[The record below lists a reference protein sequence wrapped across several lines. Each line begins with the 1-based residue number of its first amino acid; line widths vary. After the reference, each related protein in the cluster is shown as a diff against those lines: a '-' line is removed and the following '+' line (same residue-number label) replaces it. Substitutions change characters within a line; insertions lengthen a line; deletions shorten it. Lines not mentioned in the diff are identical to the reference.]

1 MRQNLKRFWL
11 GFLCAF
17 VLVQGST
24 QSILSVQAAEADEA
38 IVETTTVAEE
48 QTTEPQAPESE
59 TLPDDPVPA
68 ETTDTDNGTDV
79 ETEQNPNA
87 PPQEEGTVDKNE
99 MEEDTKE
106 EEEEEEEWNQ
116 APITGNASHNGVTV
130 NVNAPA
136 GSFPEGTNVTIQPLD
151 NQVAQGLRDQVTEGE
166 EAIGFDISF
175 ITAEGSEVQP
185 SNGQQ
190 VTVGFTVDAASPLTI
205 EDDETATLDVVHVS
219 NQGGGEILKSV
230 DAPQTGQ
237 SSDIVVYANSFSA
250 YLVSKSPVLK
260 APQEAK
266 MVDVAITNFTIE
278 NLEHEAADRIYYND
292 RFYLAMDWDASS
304 YGKDLHAGDYFDVTL
319 PDNMI
324 FPAGV
329 TASDFNL
336 TDDEGNVVATA
347 HVTPGPN
354 NAGGTIH
361 VEFTDAVEDRY
372 NVKGTMYVAA
382 QFNRQAVTYNE
393 PNTFTVTV
401 NGEVNPISAS
411 TEATV
416 VGPKQLEDEILG
428 KWGQSVA
435 NVDDQA
441 EWWVRINHRQDT
453 LTNVVITDSL
463 AGTGEHFLPETFT
476 LRKVTYN
483 EYGGVVGS
491 ATIVDV
497 SSMISFSDDLTSF
510 TLNLGNI
517 DGDQYQLSYRST
529 YTPGT
534 RLRNRV
540 VLNSTETSQ
549 TFVATHIS
557 AQSGGSGGGDLASRI
572 KITKVDADDN
582 TIVLAGAV
590 FEVED
595 SQGNKF
601 TLTTGADGTVTSDT
615 LTQGTY
621 HVREIQA
628 PTGYMILDSESE
640 FDLEVTPSG
649 GAIRTVKNQKNTIDI
664 PVNKQWIGP
673 AADSVTVTISRSY
686 ESGGNTTEEALSQ
699 TLVLNEANNWSG
711 TFTDLEEYAPN
722 GTKYTYQ
729 VQEQDLNG
737 YRSEIVD
744 NGGSFTII
752 NTNTETIDIPV
763 VKQWIGPPAEDVE
776 IRLYSNGEKIDSVVL
791 SDANQWQHTF
801 TGLPKYDANSG
812 AEIPYD
818 IVEATTK
825 DFHSRQEG
833 DFRTGFTVYNYNTET
848 VDIPVT
854 KQWVGPQQASVDVQL
869 MADNQTAD
877 TITLS
882 AANNWSHVF
891 TGLPKYDETDGHEI
905 EYTVEETPIENYKV
919 EIAGDAQNGF
929 SIINTNIE
937 TISIPVQKQWVGTP
951 TDYVDIQLMADGTM
965 VDTISLSADNDWAYT
980 FTELPKYDETD
991 GHEIEY
997 TVEETAVEGYTTG
1010 ISGTAGSG
1018 FTITNT
1024 ITGKVSVPVTKK
1036 WVGTPTDSVTIQLFA
1051 DGKQIDSVVLNKDN
1065 QWQYTF
1071 TDLDQ
1076 YKDGKEITYTIQEE
1090 AVKGYKVTYAGNAKE
1105 GFIVTNTQNTPKKE
1119 PKKKDPTKQKG
1130 LQTGVQTNQST
1141 PIVFGVIIVALLIC
1155 LAVYIYKRS
1164 KKNQ

>member
-190 VTVGFTVDAASPLTI
+190 VTVEFTVDAASPLTI

-336 TDDEGNVVATA
+336 TDADGNVVATA

-354 NAGGTIH
+354 DVGGTIH

-372 NVKGTMYVAA
+372 NVKGTMYIAA
-382 QFNRQAVTYNE
+382 QFNRQVVTFDE

-401 NGEVNPISAS
+401 NGEVSPISAS

-416 VGPKQLEDEILG
+416 VGPKQLEDELLA
-428 KWGQSVA
+428 KWGQSVP

-441 EWWVRINHRQDT
+441 EWWLRINHRQDT

-463 AGTGEHFLPETFT
+463 AGTGEHFLPETFS

-483 EYGGVVGS
+483 EYGGVVS
-491 ATIVDV
+491 STIVDASGMV
-497 SSMISFSDDLTSF
+497 SFSDDLTSF

-517 DGDQYQLSYRST
+517 DGDQYQLTYRST

-534 RLRNRV
+534 RLRNSAA
-540 VLNSTETSQ
+540 LNSTEASKTYE
-549 TFVATHIS
+549 ATHIS
-557 AQSGGSGGGDLASRI
+557 AQSGGTGGGDLASRI

-686 ESGGNTTEEALSQ
+686 ESGGNATEEALSQ

-711 TFTDLEEYAPN
+711 TFTNLEEYAPN

-752 NTNTETIDIPV
+752 NTNTETI
-763 VKQWIGPPAEDVE
+763 
-776 IRLYSNGEKIDSVVL
+776 
-791 SDANQWQHTF
+791 
-801 TGLPKYDANSG
+801 
-812 AEIPYD
+812 
-818 IVEATTK
+818 
-825 DFHSRQEG
+825 
-833 DFRTGFTVYNYNTET
+833 
-848 VDIPVT
+848 DIPVT